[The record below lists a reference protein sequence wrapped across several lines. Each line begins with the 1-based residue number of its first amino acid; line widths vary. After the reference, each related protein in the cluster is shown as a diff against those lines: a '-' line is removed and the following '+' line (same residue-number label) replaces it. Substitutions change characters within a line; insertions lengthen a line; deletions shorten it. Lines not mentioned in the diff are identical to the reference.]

1 MSGKIKL
8 ALVGCGGMCYAHVN
22 RLKDVPEAEVVAL
35 CDIKPEATEK
45 MWKNSYGSDKSIRR
59 YDSFESLMKDPPR
72 GLRGVVLVTPHTVH
86 FPHAM
91 MALEKG
97 YDVLVEKPMVTSSAH
112 AKKLAAQVK
121 KTGRHLQIA
130 FQAPFCA
137 EFAYIREALQNEA
150 IGELQTITAYSCQ
163 GWKQATNLGNGWRQN
178 PKLSGGGQ
186 MYDTGAH
193 LFNSIAWLIDRP
205 ALEVY
210 CRLDKKGTPVDIN
223 AAITI
228 LFEGGVLGSVTIS
241 GNTPG
246 WQEGIWLAGDKGR
259 LVTGIHGGKLEHYDI
274 KGQLIKYP
282 RVTQAH
288 FDPTK
293 NFVHCLLGV
302 AEPRCTVR
310 YGILHSWLMDALY
323 ESASKNRPVK
333 LTKPPLEPVGV
344 QRVVSRPGGA
354 SKWSAGATVRVANP
368 C

>member
-1 MSGKIKL
+1 MADKIKL
-8 ALVGCGGMCYAHVN
+8 ALVGCGGMCRAHVQ
-22 RLKDVPEAEVVAL
+22 RLKDVPEAQVVAL
-35 CDIKPEATEK
+35 CDIKPEAHEK
-45 MWKNSYGSDKSIRR
+45 MWRECYNADKSIRR
-59 YDSFESLMKDPPR
+59 YDSFETLMKDPPK
-72 GLRGVVLVTPHTVH
+72 GLRGVVLVTPHTLH

-91 MALEKG
+91 LALEKG
-97 YDVLVEKPMVTSSAH
+97 YDVLVEKPMVTSSVH
-112 AKKLAAQVK
+112 ARKLATQVK
-121 KTGRHLQIA
+121 KTGRHFQIA
-130 FQAPFCA
+130 FQSPFTA

-150 IGELQTITAYSCQ
+150 IGELQTVSAYSCQ
-163 GWKQATNLGNGWRQN
+163 NWKQFTNGSWRQQ

-193 LFNSIAWLIDRP
+193 LFNSLAWLIDRP
-205 ALEVY
+205 AVEVY
-210 CRLDKKGTPVDIN
+210 CKFDKKSTPVDIN

-228 LFEGGVLGSVTIS
+228 EFEGGVLAAVSIS

-246 WQEGIWLAGDKGR
+246 WQEGIWLSGEKGR
-259 LVTGIHGGKLEHYDI
+259 FVTGIHGGRLEHYDA
-274 KGQLIKYP
+274 KGHLIKYP

-333 LTKPPLEPVGV
+333 LTKPPLEPLPVP
-344 QRVVSRPGGA
+344 RNISRPGSA
-354 SKWSAGATVRVANP
+354 SRGTTSPTARTENP

>member
-1 MSGKIKL
+1 MAEKIKL
-8 ALVGCGGMCYAHVN
+8 ALVGCGGMCRSHVT
-22 RLKDVPEAEVVAL
+22 RLQEVPEAEVVAL
-35 CDIKPEATEK
+35 CDINPAASEK
-45 MWKNSYGSDKSIRR
+45 MWREQFKSDKSIRR
-59 YDSFESLMKDPPR
+59 YDSFEAMMKDPPR
-72 GLRGVVLVTPHTVH
+72 GLRGVILVTPHTVH

-97 YDVLVEKPMVTSSAH
+97 YDVLVEKPMVTSSVH
-112 AKKLAAQVK
+112 ARKLAAQIK

-137 EFAYIREALQNEA
+137 EFGYVREVLENEG
-150 IGELQTITAYSCQ
+150 IGELQTITAHSCQ
-163 GWKQATNLGNGWRQN
+163 NWRIATVGSWRQQ

-205 ALEVY
+205 VVEVY

-228 LFEGGVLGSVTIS
+228 QWEGGVLGAVTIS

-259 LVTGIHGGKLEHYDI
+259 IVTGIHGGKLEHYDE
-274 KGQLIKYP
+274 KGQQIKYP
-282 RVTQAH
+282 RVTQANSN
-288 FDPTK
+288 PNK

-302 AEPRCTVR
+302 AEPRCPVR

-323 ESASKNRPVK
+323 ESAEKSRPVK
-333 LTKPPLEPVGV
+333 LSKPPIADLAPPRRTS
-344 QRVVSRPGGA
+344 QRPGAAWGA
-354 SKWSAGATVRVANP
+354 ATTARGENP